1 MFQKNKSYG
10 MRAMKKVCLFICFLV
25 MFQTHLFA
33 QEIKR
38 PLRLSFD
45 FVDADLRNVLRGLA
59 EIGKKNIV
67 IAEDVKG
74 RLTLKLDDVTWDE
87 ALDVIVKITDN
98 VKIEEENIIRIITRK
113 RYEEEKDRERRER
126 ELYLKERIERMKQGE
141 EFVTET
147 IFLNYTSATEVI
159 RVLRGELVGPGPG
172 APPGVRGLLSEYG
185 VVIPVPWSNAI
196 IVKDTRENVEA
207 IKKMIREHD
216 FPPAQVQI
224 EARIVQ
230 ASSDFSRELGIQWGA
245 KYSWRSKVLDGKE
258 VELSGGK
265 NYGASSGATGFTS
278 TTGIVGSRGEGQ
290 TVESFP
296 YIVNLPA
303 TLGPGAGGALGIYI
317 GSVLDSLKLDIQL
330 SALESEGKGKVISN
344 PKIITTDNKP
354 AIIKQGQQIPYQTV
368 SQQGTQT
375 EFKDAVL
382 SLEVTPQV
390 TRDNNIRLK
399 IRATKDRPLPAV
411 AAGIPIDKKEASTE
425 IIVRDGET
433 AVIGGIYE
441 IEDSDSVTGIP
452 VLRRVPLLNWL
463 FKKDTRIDK
472 KSELLIFITPRIL
485 RNAIHEGA

>member
-1 MFQKNKSYG
+1 
-10 MRAMKKVCLFICFLV
+10 MRRLIALLIFLLFMQGTIV
-25 MFQTHLFA
+25 A
-33 QEIKR
+33 QEAK

-45 FVDADLRNVLRGLA
+45 FIDADLRNVLRGLA

-74 RLTLKLDDVTWDE
+74 RLTLKLEDVSWEE
-87 ALDVIVKITDN
+87 ALDVIVRITDN

-113 RYEEEKDRERRER
+113 KYEEEKDRERKER

-147 IFLNYTSATEVI
+147 IFLNYTSAAEVI
-159 RVLRGELVGPGPG
+159 RVLRGEALGITPTPGGPP
-172 APPGVRGLLSEYG
+172 AAVRGLLSEYG
-185 VVIPVPWSNAI
+185 TVIPVPWSNAI
-196 IVKDTRENVEA
+196 IVRDTRENVEA
-207 IKKMIREHD
+207 IKRMIKEHD

-230 ASSDFSRELGIQWGA
+230 ASSDFSKELGIQWGA
-245 KYSWRSKVLDGKE
+245 KYSWTSKALGGKE

-265 NYGASSGATGFTS
+265 NYGASSGSSSYTS
-278 TTGIVGSRGEGQ
+278 TTGIVGARIEGQ
-290 TVESFP
+290 TVENFP
-296 YIVNLPA
+296 YNVNLPA
-303 TLGPGAGGALGIYI
+303 TVGPGSGGVLGIYI
-317 GSVLDSLKLDIQL
+317 GSITDSLKLDIQL

-425 IIVRDGET
+425 VIVRDGET

-441 IEDSDSVTGIP
+441 IEDSDSVTGVP

-472 KSELLIFITPRIL
+472 KSELLIFITPKII
-485 RNAIHEGA
+485 RNSIHEGA